1 MIIFVELNSNQRV
14 AVVAKLVFPP
24 FFRFC
29 LLAGVLIFI
38 TACSKKVVAP
48 AAAPPAA
55 TLNIEEIDF
64 EYFHGKAKINFKDDK
79 KEREVKANIRIR
91 KDSVIW
97 MTFSVVGVQGGKALI
112 NRDSI
117 TVVSTLDKEYYVFTY
132 EELSRRFNFPITYH
146 VIQSAALGNLIKP
159 RQPSD
164 VVSTDLSF
172 NLLAQTEGSVSI
184 RNFINAASAKLE
196 RVELKESQTQNTL
209 NIAYSNFQ
217 VVGPKVFPYN
227 GTISVFYK
235 TVSGLI
241 SNTITFEYN
250 KAEVGDKELKFP
262 FNIPRKYDRR

>member
-1 MIIFVELNSNQRV
+1 MTIFALLKSKERAS
-14 AVVAKLVFPP
+14 VVAKLPVRKLLP
-24 FFRFC
+24 FC
-29 LLAGVLIFI
+29 LLAGAAIFLS
-38 TACSKKVVAP
+38 ACSKKVVAP
-48 AAAPPAA
+48 AVVAPAA

-117 TVVSTLDKEYYVFTY
+117 TVVSTLDKEYFVFTY
-132 EELSRRFNFPITYH
+132 EELSKRFNFPITYH

-159 RQPSD
+159 RQPGD

-172 NLLAQTEGSVSI
+172 NLLAQTEGSISI
-184 RNFINAASAKLE
+184 RNFINMASAKVE

-209 NIAYSNFQ
+209 NIEYSNFQ

-241 SNTITFEYN
+241 NNTITFEYN
-250 KAEVGDKELKFP
+250 KAEVGDRELKFP